1 MASVKKMDART
12 GLRDIWNAHMV
23 EDCEFTD
30 SGFSICPNT
39 TEDIPESIITY
50 EEAVALYNREMR
62 EGNVTFHSNAFVG

>member
-23 EDCEFTD
+23 EDCELTD
-30 SGFSICPNT
+30 SGFPICPNT

-50 EEAVALYNREMR
+50 EEAVALYN
-62 EGNVTFHSNAFVG
+62 